1 MLHQYASSECV
12 SKINIVIYLT
22 PFKKVLPDNSIAILD
37 VENAN
42 SAVTLACHNPGEII
56 IYRKEEWFKVFIHET
71 FHSFGLDFSTLHCNT
86 FITNFRG
93 LFPISSTFN
102 IAETYTEIWAEII
115 NCVFISY
122 FSAKDD
128 FDLFL
133 DYCEFLLQLERIFS
147 LYQCQKI
154 LEYMGLEYKHLYSS
168 DNNSVIA
175 RNNLYKEKTNI
186 FAYYILKS
194 LLMNNYIDFL
204 KWCDVHNTAFVQFT
218 KTENNL
224 HFFFKYIKGKHNST
238 NFLLELENTSF
249 LKVSS
254 KLVKTM
260 RMSVVEGI

>member
-1 MLHQYASSECV
+1 
-12 SKINIVIYLT
+12 
-22 PFKKVLPDNSIAILD
+22 
-37 VENAN
+37 
-42 SAVTLACHNPGEII
+42 
-56 IYRKEEWFKVFIHET
+56 
-71 FHSFGLDFSTLHCNT
+71 
-86 FITNFRG
+86 
-93 LFPISSTFN
+93 
-102 IAETYTEIWAEII
+102 
-115 NCVFISY
+115 
-122 FSAKDD
+122 
-128 FDLFL
+128 
-133 DYCEFLLQLERIFS
+133 
-147 LYQCQKI
+147 
-154 LEYMGLEYKHLYSS
+154 MGLEYKHLYSS